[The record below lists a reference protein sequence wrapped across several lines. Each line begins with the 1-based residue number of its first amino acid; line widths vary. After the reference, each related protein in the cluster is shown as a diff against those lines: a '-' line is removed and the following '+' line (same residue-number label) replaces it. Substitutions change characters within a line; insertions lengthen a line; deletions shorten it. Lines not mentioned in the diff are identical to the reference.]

1 MVKTNEELIKNS
13 RDQNAIEFGNQ
24 IRAVRTEKG
33 VSLRHIA
40 RLLEVA
46 PSTLSRWERGE
57 GTDAAVVQRVYE
69 ALGVDYNQQKKTEFK
84 RNTSLSMTEYS
95 IVDVSAKTDF
105 DLSEFIESPDNKY
118 YILIKD
124 SSLTRLPKDSIAI
137 LDKTIQPENDN
148 LVHCTIMYGSTILES
163 IFNYNCI
170 DRNVTL
176 SLPYNDNYGNHEM
189 DDEFTYHTFDIH
201 SVKYAR
207 QVKIIGVVIGYV
219 SDPRF
224 RP

>member
-1 MVKTNEELIKNS
+1 
-13 RDQNAIEFGNQ
+13 
-24 IRAVRTEKG
+24 
-33 VSLRHIA
+33 
-40 RLLEVA
+40 
-46 PSTLSRWERGE
+46 
-57 GTDAAVVQRVYE
+57 
-69 ALGVDYNQQKKTEFK
+69 
-84 RNTSLSMTEYS
+84 MTEYS